1 MSYMVVIC
9 RAYGVKQ
16 VGKTFLDLFIVQFG
30 MAFYGLTIVTYPNY
44 LTIVADVIIM
54 ADFAIIVL

>member
-1 MSYMVVIC
+1 
-9 RAYGVKQ
+9 
-16 VGKTFLDLFIVQFG
+16 

>member
-16 VGKTFLDLFIVQFG
+16 VGKTFFDLFIVQFG
-30 MAFYGLTIVTYPNY
+30 MAYYGLTIVTYPNY